1 MATVAGIKIK
11 VKKEKVFSGRS
22 ADEKYTGPE
31 PKWDHDRAICMDD
44 AEFDHH
50 LRQSFYYYNYYFS
63 VKDCAKDVFKW
74 ARDEGKLKPDVL
86 KRFEKSA
93 LAWFPMT
100 ACSIIRAHKVGMPL
114 RERER
119 TYLLKC
125 VNDTVEKTR
134 QEYNESVAVAKAEA
148 KSPAAKPLTIQDRIA
163 EKMTSVIAE
172 IDAEVDNVFACKA
185 AEIKIYDHLVISK
198 VPQAQIGKIRARYQ
212 RQIDEITMAV
222 EGKDVQLKEGYAHIV
237 KDKKALKRIGDF
249 YVKLLAD
256 LDSYTHVKKVQKK
269 VRVKKAPSKEKLI
282 AKVKY
287 AKENKELKII
297 SASPADIIG
306 AAAVWVYNAKLRKL
320 GRYVA
325 SEHNVLG
332 IKGTSITNYDEFKS
346 VAKTLRKPAEQLKE
360 FAKAGKVVL
369 RTFLK
374 DIRATETRLNGRL
387 NEDIL
392 ILKVE

>member
-1 MATVAGIKIK
+1 
-11 VKKEKVFSGRS
+11 
-22 ADEKYTGPE
+22 
-31 PKWDHDRAICMDD
+31 
-44 AEFDHH
+44 
-50 LRQSFYYYNYYFS
+50 
-63 VKDCAKDVFKW
+63 
-74 ARDEGKLKPDVL
+74 
-86 KRFEKSA
+86 
-93 LAWFPMT
+93 
-100 ACSIIRAHKVGMPL
+100 
-114 RERER
+114 
-119 TYLLKC
+119 
-125 VNDTVEKTR
+125 
-134 QEYNESVAVAKAEA
+134 
-148 KSPAAKPLTIQDRIA
+148 
-163 EKMTSVIAE
+163 
-172 IDAEVDNVFACKA
+172 
-185 AEIKIYDHLVISK
+185 VISK